1 MQQINTALGKLAL
14 APLAVAVLLTLSP
27 PGLAAAAPDA
37 PNDQKPVDLD
47 RIQVVGE
54 RDTKGYA
61 TPRTST
67 ATRTDT
73 PLLDVPQSVTVV
85 SQQQIRDLAIQ
96 GMADAVRYVPGIG
109 IIQGEGNRDGLVFRG
124 NSSTA
129 DLFIDGM
136 RDDVQYFRDVYNI
149 DRIEAFKGP
158 NAMIFGRG
166 SPGGLLNRVTKVPD
180 WNTFRQLGLQVGSW
194 DKKRLTADVNQPVNE
209 VAAFRVTGVLE
220 DSEGFR
226 DGFALRRQGINPTL
240 SLRPGENT
248 LVTLGY
254 EYFHDERTADR
265 GIPSYPNPFNGTRHP
280 VETDRETFF
289 GDAAASSSRVDVN
302 AFNALVEHDFG
313 GGTVLRNR
321 TRYADY
327 DKFYQ
332 NVFPGNVN
340 AAATTVQLSA
350 YNNLTGRRNL
360 FNQTDLTF
368 SAATGAVNHKF
379 LIGAEFGR
387 QETDNLRRTGRFAT
401 PAQAPCLAG
410 SNATTCVVS
419 LANPTVSV
427 PVTYT
432 NSGSDAN
439 QNVVAKIAAAY
450 AQDQIEFSPQWQA
463 VIGLRYDRFDI
474 DFQDLRAS
482 TAAANR
488 NLSSSDG
495 LLSPRVGLIYK
506 PAPNVSLYTSYGITY
521 LPRSGEQMTSLTP
534 TTQALDPEEFE
545 NLEVG
550 AKWDITPMLTATA
563 AVYRLNRSNVA
574 IQDTPTQMILLGGD
588 AQRSEGIELSL
599 NGQLTEAWQIIASY
613 AWQDAEIT
621 QDVRTSATGVT
632 PVTYAARKGAK
643 LPQTPEQSVGLWNRY
658 DFSPNWGVGLGA
670 IYRDRSFAGISNAV
684 TLKSYTRYDG
694 AVYYTVNDN
703 IDLQL
708 NVENL
713 FNKKY
718 FPSAH
723 SDSNITTGAPRGFYL
738 GANFRF

>member
-1 MQQINTALGKLAL
+1 MTNTKFLVSPLAGALAL
-14 APLAVAVLLTLSP
+14 VLWSP
-27 PGLAAAAPDA
+27 AFAAPAPEPQATNLDA
-37 PNDQKPVDLD
+37 VEVHAPQVD
-47 RIQVVGE
+47 
-54 RDTKGYA
+54 GYA
-61 TPRTST
+61 VKKTRT
-67 ATRTDT
+67 ATKTDT
-73 PLLDVPQSVTVV
+73 PLLDVPQSVSVV
-85 SQQQIRDLAIQ
+85 SQQQIKDLAIQ
-96 GMADAVRYVPGIG
+96 SMADAVRYVPGIG
-109 IIQGEGNRDGLVFRG
+109 ITQGEGNRDGLVFRG

-166 SPGGLLNRVTKVPD
+166 SPGGLLNRVTRVAD
-180 WNTFRQLGLQVGSW
+180 WNTARQMGLQVGSW
-194 DKKRLTADVNQPVNE
+194 DKKRLTVDVNQSISDA
-209 VAAFRVTGVLE
+209 AAFRVTGVYE

-226 DGFALRRQGINPTL
+226 DGFELKREGINPTL

-280 VETDRETFF
+280 VETDRGTFF
-289 GDAAASSSRVDVN
+289 GDAAGSPSWVDVN

-321 TRYADY
+321 TRYAEY

-350 YNNLTGRRNL
+350 YNNSTQRQNL

-368 SAATGAVNHKF
+368 SAATGAVNHKI

-401 PAQAPCLAG
+401 PAQASCLAG
-410 SNATTCVVS
+410 STATTCVVS
-419 LANPTVSV
+419 LANPSVSV

-439 QNVVAKIAAAY
+439 QAVVTTSTAVY
-450 AQDQIEFSPQWQA
+450 VQDQIAFSPRWEA
-463 VIGLRYDRFDI
+463 VVGLRYDRFDV
-474 DFQDLRAS
+474 DLHDLRAS

-488 NLSSSDG
+488 DLSSSDG

-506 PAPNVSLYTSYGITY
+506 PSENVSLYTSYGITY
-521 LPRSGEQMTSLTP
+521 LPRAGEQMTSLAP
-534 TTQALDPEEFE
+534 TTQALEPEAFE
-545 NLEVG
+545 NVELG
-550 AKWDITPMLTATA
+550 AKWDITPLLSANA

-574 IQDTPTQMILLGGD
+574 VVDPADPTRMILFNGD
-588 AQRSEGIELSL
+588 SQRSEGVELSL
-599 NGQLTEAWQIIASY
+599 SGQLTPAWQIIASY
-613 AWQDAEIT
+613 AYQDAEIT
-621 QDVRTSATGVT
+621 RDIRTSPTSVT
-632 PVTYAARKGAK
+632 PKGTA
-643 LPQTPEQSVGLWNRY
+643 LAQTPKQAIGVWNRY
-658 DFSPNWGVGLGA
+658 DFSPTWGVGLGA
-670 IYRDRSFAGISNAV
+670 LYRDGAFASTSNAV
-684 TLKSYTRYDG
+684 TLKSYARYDG
-694 AVYYTVNDN
+694 AIYYTLNDN

-723 SDSNITTGAPRGFYL
+723 SDTNISTGAPRGLYL
-738 GANFRF
+738 SANFKF